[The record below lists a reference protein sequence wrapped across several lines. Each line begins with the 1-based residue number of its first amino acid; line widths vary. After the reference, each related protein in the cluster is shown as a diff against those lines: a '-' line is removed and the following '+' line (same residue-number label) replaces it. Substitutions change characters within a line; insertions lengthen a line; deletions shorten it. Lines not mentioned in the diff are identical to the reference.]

1 MIHLVLEE
9 FVDAFDDDSSI
20 SSLESSSSINKRS
33 ITIVGS
39 TDDTTQEDNR
49 YSYQVQYAELQAQQ
63 HVENRLVTKIKE
75 LKDELAMR
83 IARTKKLHS
92 MIEGLQIDDEKLSA
106 SLKDKIEDL
115 QSSEDCLRELISN
128 MQDDLIIQR
137 ERTNR
142 LRTAVEE
149 KPMCY
154 IRKTSKT
161 SLEEATE
168 MGWLP

>member
-20 SSLESSSSINKRS
+20 SSLESSSSINKNS

-39 TDDTTQEDNR
+39 TDDDTTQEDDR
-49 YSYQVQYAELQAQQ
+49 YSYQVLYAELQAQQ
-63 HVENRLVTKIKE
+63 HVENRLVMKIKE

-83 IARTKKLHS
+83 IARTKKLRS
-92 MIEGLQIDDEKLSA
+92 MIEGLQIDDERMSA

-115 QSSEDCLRELISN
+115 QSSEDSLRDLISG
-128 MQDDLIIQR
+128 MEDDLNIQR

-142 LRTAVEE
+142 LRSAVDE

-154 IRKTSKT
+154 IRKTS
-161 SLEEATE
+161 LEAATE

>member
-20 SSLESSSSINKRS
+20 SSEESSSSNKHS

-39 TDDTTQEDNR
+39 TDDKTTTQEDDR
-49 YSYQVQYAELQAQQ
+49 YSYQVLYAELQAQQ
-63 HVENRLVTKIKE
+63 HVEDRLVMKIKE

-92 MIEGLQIDDEKLSA
+92 MIERLQIDDEKLSA
-106 SLKDKIEDL
+106 SLKDKIQDL
-115 QSSEDCLRELISN
+115 QSSEDSLRDLISN
-128 MQDDLIIQR
+128 MQDDLTIQT

-142 LRTAVEE
+142 LRTAVDE

-154 IRKTSKT
+154 IRKS